1 MRWTQTRSPILPD
14 LSRLAQPRQLR
25 LSKSKLC
32 GHRTVFS
39 FSVTASSAF
48 AKLRPCP
55 LHSFHLGPENKMP
68 ATNLV
73 CAPYR
78 LVISTCYGELTAPEL
93 KSATVDLRRHPEFH
107 PGFRQLID
115 LSHVVKLNLDFRDLY
130 QLKLSDDPFSNEGKR
145 AVFAPNDVSFGMS

>member
-39 FSVTASSAF
+39 FSVTASSAC
-48 AKLRPCP
+48 ANLRPCP

-78 LVISTCYGELTAPEL
+78 LVISPCYGELPPPEM
-93 KSATVDLRRHPEFH
+93 KSRSDALPPHPW
-107 PGFRQLID
+107 
-115 LSHVVKLNLDFRDLY
+115 
-130 QLKLSDDPFSNEGKR
+130 
-145 AVFAPNDVSFGMS
+145 